1 MELKPAIY
9 APKTGYRKS
18 GKAQYFR
25 QLKTSQPTERKLFFI
40 MAKIKSLCVYCGSS
54 SGRQT
59 IYRETAQ
66 QLADALVSRG
76 IALIYGGASI
86 GVMGTLADRVLAKG
100 GRVVG
105 VIPEALAH
113 QEVMHPGLSELL
125 ITHSMH
131 ERKLRMA
138 ELADGFIALPGGI
151 GTLEELFEIWTW
163 SQLGFHEKPI
173 ALLNIAGYYDR
184 LLSFLDHIEDEQFFR
199 PQHRRLLNV
208 DANIQRLLDSMSDQY
223 QLIDTDNKLNK
234 SDLF

>member
-1 MELKPAIY
+1 
-9 APKTGYRKS
+9 
-18 GKAQYFR
+18 
-25 QLKTSQPTERKLFFI
+25 

-54 SGRQT
+54 PGRQP
-59 IYRETAQ
+59 IYLESAQ
-66 QLADALVSRG
+66 LLADALVSRE
-76 IALIYGGASI
+76 IQLIYGGASI
-86 GVMGTLADRVLAKG
+86 GIMGTLADRVLAKG

-113 QEVMHPGLSELL
+113 QEVMHSGLSELH

-131 ERKLRMA
+131 QRKLKMA

-163 SQLGFHEKPI
+163 SQLGFHQKPI

-184 LLSFLDHIEDEQFFR
+184 LLSFLEHIENEQFFR
-199 PQHRRLLNV
+199 SQHRKLLNV
-208 DANIQRLLDSMSDQY
+208 DANIESLLNGMSDQY
-223 QLIDTDNKLNK
+223 QEIDEADTPDN

>member
-1 MELKPAIY
+1 
-9 APKTGYRKS
+9 
-18 GKAQYFR
+18 
-25 QLKTSQPTERKLFFI
+25 

-54 SGRQT
+54 PGRQP
-59 IYRETAQ
+59 IYLESAQ
-66 QLADALVSRG
+66 LLADALVSRE
-76 IALIYGGASI
+76 IQLIYGGASI
-86 GVMGTLADRVLAKG
+86 GIMGTLADRVLAKG

-113 QEVMHPGLSELL
+113 QEVMHSGLSELH

-131 ERKLRMA
+131 QRKLKMA

-163 SQLGFHEKPI
+163 SQLGFHQKPI

-184 LLSFLDHIEDEQFFR
+184 LLSFLDHIENEQFFR
-199 PQHRRLLNV
+199 SQHRKLLNV
-208 DANIQRLLDSMSDQY
+208 DANIESLLNGMSDQY
-223 QLIDTDNKLNK
+223 QEIDEADTPDN